1 MKKMMMLMLG
11 CVIGLAAQAAQ
22 VTWTATAIP
31 QSGTST
37 AYAAFLVDAS
47 STTLTSA
54 EDVAK
59 AIQKGTFDGS
69 YLWNG
74 PASFKSGVAAVAAAN
89 QALPATYGNGDP
101 VSYYGIVFDAAS
113 PSAAQNYIVTGSGNA
128 TISAAGKLQLGNG
141 SQAGK
146 SWSSLGGGGDVPE
159 PTSGLLLLVGG
170 AILALRRKQK

>member
-11 CVIGLAAQAAQ
+11 CVIGLAAQAA
-22 VTWTATAIP
+22 TFNWSATAIP

-74 PASFKSGVAAVAAAN
+74 PASFKNGVAAVAAAN
-89 QALPATYGNGDP
+89 QTLPSAYGNGDF
-101 VSYYGIVFDAAS
+101 VSYYGLVFDAAT
-113 PSAAQNYIVTGSGNA
+113 PGAAANYIVTGEGQGQVS
-128 TISAAGKLQLGNG
+128 SAGKLVLGNG